1 MISFTVSFTYS
12 ILGLDFGLAFNH
24 FNTYRDS
31 LIGLTIITLAILT
44 ICSFKTKGNLKWVPI
59 SILSFSSLLTAT
71 VAASSVV
78 KKYVLLAFL
87 SYYILFAFSIV
98 IFVASFKRIEGRLK
112 LVPILFSLLSIM
124 LTLYVV
130 FMNALWSYS
139 KTFI

>member
-1 MISFTVSFTYS
+1 M
-12 ILGLDFGLAFNH
+12 
-24 FNTYRDS
+24 
-31 LIGLTIITLAILT
+31 
-44 ICSFKTKGNLKWVPI
+44 KWVPI